1 MGICSSSGAFG
12 HSLSFGKADIVTII
26 SENVITADLFATGV
40 CNKIKKKEDIEEIIN
55 ELKCVKE
62 IEGALIIMEDKIGA
76 FGNFRIAGRN

>member
-40 CNKIKKKEDIEEIIN
+40 CNKLRKKKI
-55 ELKCVKE
+55 LKR
-62 IEGALIIMEDKIGA
+62 L
-76 FGNFRIAGRN
+76 